1 MCNTYLLNLYTAEDI
16 DCIVDEIKRFEFERI
31 ISWRNWVTVD
41 TILNFD
47 EERNVIFYVKHPNVF
62 KFLRWSFW

>member
-31 ISWRNWVTVD
+31 ILWRKRVTVD

-47 EERNVIFYVKHPNVF
+47 
-62 KFLRWSFW
+62 

>member
-31 ISWRNWVTVD
+31 ILWRKLVTVD

-47 EERNVIFYVKHPNVF
+47 
-62 KFLRWSFW
+62 